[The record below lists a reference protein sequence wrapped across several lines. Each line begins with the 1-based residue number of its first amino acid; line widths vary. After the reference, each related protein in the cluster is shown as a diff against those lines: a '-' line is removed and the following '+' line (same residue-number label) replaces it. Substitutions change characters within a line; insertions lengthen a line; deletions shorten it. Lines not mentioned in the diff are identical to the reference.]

1 MGMHYGSRTADR
13 LTDRQREIL
22 ALIAHGCTNGQ
33 IAERLGITLDGAKWH
48 VSEIMAKLGA
58 SSREEAVAA
67 WQAERAPRARIARAA
82 RWAGAT
88 LFTNQ
93 AAGIIAGVTVAAVVI
108 AAVVVMVAASNGG
121 NDSNPAAVTS
131 PTSGTTSTPAT
142 SATAAASPS
151 NTAAAVPSPAVTIP
165 GPLVPPASLTKFE
178 MLDGNN
184 GWAFDA
190 GSAGSHFILRTADG
204 GHSWHNVSP
213 IPDQDKT
220 INQAFFLDRDH
231 AWALVSTRSNG
242 GQEVVPRI
250 FRTSDG
256 GATWQASDPFAG
268 TIPEG
273 SLTFSDAKNGWYFQ
287 DLGAG
292 AGSQG
297 IAIYRTTDSGATWAR
312 VGQTS
317 GGVGSPGPNLPLSCI
332 KSQPLQLTAT
342 TGFATASCAGGPP
355 FLYRT
360 INGGADWI
368 LVTLPDPADGST
380 PLTSCLCNMSTPVFP
395 TRTDGFVL
403 MSGEHRGIYV
413 THDAG
418 ATWNALPSPIG
429 QPNGV
434 VALSFSDAQ
443 HGWLFDPS
451 TLYTSTDGGSS
462 WTSPGPLPFQDA
474 LFTFISP
481 AEGFAWARAPGQ
493 GGSTTAALFHTTDG
507 GKTWVPVR

>member
-1 MGMHYGSRTADR
+1 MRMGMHYGSRTADR

-131 PTSGTTSTPAT
+131 PTPGTTSTPAT

-165 GPLVPPASLTKFE
+165 GPLVPPASLTKLE
-178 MLDGNN
+178 MLDSDN
-184 GWAFDA
+184 GWAFDT
-190 GSAGSHFILRTADG
+190 GSALQMVLRTANG
-204 GHSWHNVSP
+204 GRTWHDVSP
-213 IPDQDKT
+213 LQAQPKSIH
-220 INQAFFLDRDH
+220 QAFFLDRDH
-231 AWALVSTRSNG
+231 AWVLVVTEASGTAEA
-242 GQEVVPRI
+242 QPWI

-256 GATWQASDPFAG
+256 GATWQASDPFPGA
-268 TIPEG
+268 IPQG
-273 SLTFSDAKNGWYFQ
+273 ALSFADPSNGWYFESQ
-287 DLGAG
+287 GAG

-297 IAIYRTTDSGATWAR
+297 IAIYRTTDGGATWAKI
-312 VGQTS
+312 GETS

-342 TGFATASCAGGPP
+342 TGFATGSCAGGPP

-360 INGGADWI
+360 TDGGETWS
-368 LVTLPDPADGST
+368 LVALPDPADASKTLTACSCST
-380 PLTSCLCNMSTPVFP
+380 GTPIFP
-395 TRTDGFVL
+395 TKSDGFL
-403 MSGEHRGIYV
+403 TMSGRHQAIYA

-418 ATWNALPSPIG
+418 ATWKL
-429 QPNGV
+429 
-434 VALSFSDAQ
+434 
-443 HGWLFDPS
+443 
-451 TLYTSTDGGSS
+451 T
-462 WTSPGPLPFQDA
+462 GPLPGDVSSTVAFADA
-474 LFTFISP
+474 THGWIIEGSHLFATTDAGAIWKDLGQPPFGNAILSFVSP
-481 AEGFAWARAPGQ
+481 TEGFAWIRVSADGNPQTG
-493 GGSTTAALFHTTDG
+493 LLHTTDG